1 MSSPPRPR
9 ILWSAD
15 PFNPPLACRVGA
27 DSLSIGCKRALPGR
41 FSNLVRCLGT
51 GGLGYIGSHTVVQLI
66 EEGYDVLIVD
76 NFSNAPPIVEDRI
89 RAITNATEE
98 QLCVVQLDV
107 RDKHN
112 TLELFKKQR
121 VDAVIHYAALKAVGE
136 SVQQPLQYYENNVG
150 GTCSLLEAMTATSVK
165 CLVFSSSATVYAP
178 KPDSKICEKDPL
190 GPSNPYGQTK
200 LMIEQILRDVYT
212 ADPTW
217 KISILRY
224 FNPVGAHPS
233 GLIGESPEQPN
244 NLLPVIQHVAIGRR
258 DRLQVY
264 GDDWDTPDG
273 TGVRDYLHVDDLA
286 SGHLAALKKL
296 LKASDGQ
303 LLIHNLGT
311 GRGYSVLELK
321 ELFEKA
327 CGKKIPHE
335 VVGRRPGDLACV
347 VADPSLAEAT
357 LCWKATRTIEEAC
370 SSAWRWQS
378 KNPHGYI

>member
-9 ILWSAD
+9 IL
-15 PFNPPLACRVGA
+15 C
-27 DSLSIGCKRALPGR
+27 
-41 FSNLVRCLGT
+41 T

-98 QLCVVQLDV
+98 QLCLDV

-136 SVQQPLQYYENNVG
+136 SVQQPLQYYENN
-150 GTCSLLEAMTATSVK
+150 
-165 CLVFSSSATVYAP
+165 
-178 KPDSKICEKDPL
+178 
-190 GPSNPYGQTK
+190 
-200 LMIEQILRDVYT
+200 DVYT

-264 GDDWDTPDG
+264 GDDWDTPD
-273 TGVRDYLHVDDLA
+273 GVRDYLHVDDLA

-357 LCWKATRTIEEAC
+357 LCWKATRTIESVHAC
-370 SSAWRWQS
+370 VLCSF
-378 KNPHGYI
+378 